1 MSHDPRDQGDRM
13 DPLLVLG
20 ASLVAVAFVV
30 WVVSAQSR
38 PGRLYY
44 EAPSPRRAAAAS
56 EDNGGRSWSPPP
68 PRLAASSA
76 ERN

>member
-1 MSHDPRDQGDRM
+1 MSRDPQDHGDRM

-20 ASLVAVAFVV
+20 ASLIAVAFVV

-44 EAPSPRRAAAAS
+44 EAPSPRRAAEAAAS
-56 EDNGGRSWSPPP
+56 QESRDAKWPPAPPP
-68 PRLAASSA
+68 LSSPA
-76 ERN
+76 RN